1 MKSISIIIPF
11 HKGLCFLGDLFESI
25 LDQNLEEEDYEVIC
39 LGDAPEEGIVARIEE
54 YEKRGLPVRY
64 VQWIE
69 NRGTGFSRNKGILMA
84 EGRYVYFIDSDDYL
98 LSGCLNRLLSCAE
111 EYSADIVFGQ
121 IKPTFF
127 KRESFVSDSEVEYVD
142 TDRKG
147 TDADFAKIFAS
158 EVTVLNALIRKEIL
172 IEKGLRFNEDVSF
185 YSDMSF
191 VMRLLSVTSQYYLAH
206 DACYAKREHND
217 PVHLPQLS
225 QLAKKD
231 PKKMLYDMTAVY
243 EESYPVCEGQ
253 PKRKNLISYILC
265 KCVLSTLDAGLCIK
279 RDDFKNLPGIVKN
292 AYKNVQSRF
301 GGFSKALLICVS
313 HGNYRLA
320 RLFAMLIV
328 IQRKKSGRFG
338 NRIQWYRFFDKLIF
352 SHMKRRD
359 DWIVF
364 ESFFGR
370 GYNDSPKYIYE
381 YMLDEYKDK
390 YTYIWVFNEPGK
402 KVCGSPKY
410 VIYNSLRHVYYARR
424 ARYHVCNVRQPGWF
438 VKSNDMVFLETWH
451 GTPLKRL
458 VFDMDDV
465 HSASRDHKV
474 SFYRDSRKWDYL
486 LSANRFS
493 TDIFEHAFDLDR
505 DIIVET
511 GYPRNDILKSDKA
524 EEIGRE
530 VKRELGIPEGKK
542 VLLYAPTWRDN
553 EYYGSGDYKF
563 RLVLDFDM
571 LRERI
576 GDEWTVILRTHYYV
590 ADRLDLSAYE
600 GFVYNASSYE
610 DISRLY
616 LAADVCMTD
625 YSSVFFDYACLKRPI
640 LFFVYDFEAYK
651 NELRGMYLDMETE
664 LPGPLLYTNEDV
676 IEAII
681 GLDKI
686 CEKYHDR
693 YEEFY
698 QRFCSL
704 EDGNASER
712 AAKLLLRRRVTD

>member
-1 MKSISIIIPF
+1 M
-11 HKGLCFLGDLFESI
+11 
-25 LDQNLEEEDYEVIC
+25 
-39 LGDAPEEGIVARIEE
+39 
-54 YEKRGLPVRY
+54 
-64 VQWIE
+64 
-69 NRGTGFSRNKGILMA
+69 
-84 EGRYVYFIDSDDYL
+84 
-98 LSGCLNRLLSCAE
+98 
-111 EYSADIVFGQ
+111 
-121 IKPTFF
+121 
-127 KRESFVSDSEVEYVD
+127 
-142 TDRKG
+142 
-147 TDADFAKIFAS
+147 
-158 EVTVLNALIRKEIL
+158 
-172 IEKGLRFNEDVSF
+172 
-185 YSDMSF
+185 
-191 VMRLLSVTSQYYLAH
+191 
-206 DACYAKREHND
+206 
-217 PVHLPQLS
+217 
-225 QLAKKD
+225 
-231 PKKMLYDMTAVY
+231 
-243 EESYPVCEGQ
+243 
-253 PKRKNLISYILC
+253 
-265 KCVLSTLDAGLCIK
+265 
-279 RDDFKNLPGIVKN
+279 
-292 AYKNVQSRF
+292 
-301 GGFSKALLICVS
+301 
-313 HGNYRLA
+313 
-320 RLFAMLIV
+320 
-328 IQRKKSGRFG
+328 
-338 NRIQWYRFFDKLIF
+338 
-352 SHMKRRD
+352 
-359 DWIVF
+359 
-364 ESFFGR
+364 
-370 GYNDSPKYIYE
+370 
-381 YMLDEYKDK
+381 
-390 YTYIWVFNEPGK
+390 
-402 KVCGSPKY
+402 
-410 VIYNSLRHVYYARR
+410 
-424 ARYHVCNVRQPGWF
+424 CNVRQPGWF

-486 LSANRFS
+486 ISANRFS

-625 YSSVFFDYACLKRPI
+625 YSSVFLIMHVLNVRFCFLYMILRRIKTNSEACIWIWKLSFRV
-640 LFFVYDFEAYK
+640 L
-651 NELRGMYLDMETE
+651 
-664 LPGPLLYTNEDV
+664 LLYTNEDV

-712 AAKLLLRRRVTD
+712 AANCFFAGG

>member
-25 LDQNLEEEDYEVIC
+25 LDEKLDEDDYEVIC

-69 NRGTGFSRNKGILMA
+69 NRGIGFTRNKGISMA
-84 EGRYVYFIDSDDYL
+84 EGRYIYFIDSDDYL
-98 LSGCLNRLLSCAE
+98 LSGCLGRLLSCAE
-111 EYSADIVFGQ
+111 ENSADIVFGQ

-127 KRESFVSDSEVEYVD
+127 KRESFVSDSDEEYAD
-142 TDRKG
+142 ADRKG
-147 TDADFAKIFAS
+147 TDADLAKIFAS

-172 IEKGLRFNEDVSF
+172 INNGLHFNEDVSF

-217 PVHLPQLS
+217 PVHLPQLN
-225 QLAKKD
+225 QTAKKNPD
-231 PKKMLYDMTAVY
+231 KMLHDMTVAY
-243 EESYPVCEGQ
+243 KEAYPACENQ

-265 KCVLSTLDAGLCIK
+265 KCVISALDAGLCVK
-279 RDDFKNLPGIVKN
+279 KDDAKILSGIVKD

-301 GGFSKALLICVS
+301 GGFGKAELICIS
-313 HGNYRLA
+313 YGKYRLA
-320 RLFAMLIV
+320 RVFAALII
-328 IQRKKSGRFG
+328 IQRKKSGKFG
-338 NRIQWYRFFDKLIF
+338 NSIQWYRFIDKLFF

-364 ESFFGR
+364 ESFFGN

-381 YMLDEYKDK
+381 YMLAEYKDR
-390 YTYIWVFNEPGK
+390 YTYIWVLNNSLKNVP
-402 KVCGSPKY
+402 GSPKC
-410 VIYNSLRHVYYARR
+410 VAYNSLRHVYYARR
-424 ARYHVCNVRQPGWF
+424 AKYHVCNVRQPGWF

-451 GTPLKRL
+451 GTPLKKL

-486 LSANRFS
+486 ISANRFS

-505 DIIVET
+505 DIIAEI
-511 GYPRNDILKSDKA
+511 GYPRNDILKSENA
-524 EEIGRE
+524 EQIGRS
-530 VKRELGIPEGKK
+530 VKAELGIPDGKK

-563 RLVLDFDM
+563 SLMLDFDM
-571 LRERI
+571 LRESI
-576 GDEWTVILRTHYYV
+576 GEEWTIILRTHYYV
-590 ADRLDLSAYE
+590 ADRLDLSEYE

-625 YSSVFFDYACLKRPI
+625 YSSVFFDYACLKRPV
-640 LFFVYDFEAYK
+640 LFYVYDFSTYK

-676 IEAII
+676 ISAIN
-681 GLDKI
+681 GLDEI
-686 CEKYHDR
+686 SENYRSR

-704 EDGNASER
+704 EDGKASER
-712 AAKLLLRRRVTD
+712 AAELLLRRRVTD